1 MDGGPRE
8 RARVWNF
15 GDIADSL
22 EKALPPD
29 GPALIHGDRTISWGD
44 FSRRSNAFARRLGE
58 LGAHTGDRV
67 AFYLRNEPAYLEGL
81 FGCFKGR
88 FVHANVNFRYTDD
101 ELYYILDDSDA
112 AIVLYGA
119 EFRPHVEALAGR
131 LDKVK
136 AFVQVGGE
144 ARPDGVLDYEDVVCS
159 GSGEPLGIER
169 SSDDL
174 FFLYTGGTTGM
185 PKGVMWRAEDHWAS
199 LGSGAKHPGAT
210 DQPPPDP
217 EAHAA
222 QMARAIEGGLRFK
235 EIPAS
240 PLMHGAA
247 LLQSIWT
254 ITSGGCVV
262 TLERPSFDVEELLDT
277 IDRHRVMSIS
287 IVGDAFA
294 RPMLEALRAQ
304 PGRWKLDSLEYIFS
318 SGAIWSREVKR
329 GLLVQQPRLTLWDA
343 FGSSESGEVGTM
355 ITTAGEEVETARF
368 RLSPR
373 CKVFNEQLREVVP
386 GSGEPGFVARTGP
399 LPLGYH
405 KDPEKTAQ
413 SFRTIDG
420 VRYVIPGDWCIV
432 EADGNL
438 TLLGRG
444 STCINTAGEKVYP
457 EEVEV
462 ALKSHPDVEDAL
474 VVGLPDERWGQAV
487 TGVLELRD
495 DASLD
500 EDALRQHLR
509 AALAGYKVPKR
520 FVTVG
525 SMFRAPNGKPDYAS
539 ALAHAREQLSSHGHS
554 SQRRGALEGSR

>member
-1 MDGGPRE
+1 MDGGPQE
-8 RARVWNF
+8 GGQVWNF

-22 EKALPPD
+22 ESALPRD
-29 GPALIHGDRTISWGD
+29 APALIHGNRTISWGD
-44 FSRRSNAFARRLGE
+44 FSRRSNAFARRIGE
-58 LGAHTGDRV
+58 LGAQPGDRV

-101 ELYYILDDSDA
+101 ELLYILDDSDA
-112 AIVLYGA
+112 TIVLYGA
-119 EFRPHVEALAGR
+119 EFRPQMESLADR
-131 LDKVK
+131 LGKVR
-136 AFVQVGGE
+136 ACVQVGGE
-144 ARPDGVLDYEDVVCS
+144 GRPEGALDYEEIVCS
-159 GSGEPLGIER
+159 GSGEPLDIER
-169 SSDDL
+169 SGDDL
-174 FFLYTGGTTGM
+174 LFLYTGGTTGM

-199 LGSGAKHPGAT
+199 LGRGAEHQGAT
-210 DQPPPDP
+210 GEPPATPD
-217 EAHAA
+217 AHAG
-222 QMARAIEGGLRFK
+222 QMARAIEASGQFR

-254 ITSGGCVV
+254 LTSGGCVV

-277 IDRHRVMSIS
+277 IDRQRVMSVS

-294 RPMLEALRAQ
+294 RPMLEALHAQ
-304 PGRWKLDSLEYIFS
+304 PGRWKLDSLEYVFS
-318 SGAIWSREVKR
+318 SGAMWSQEVKQ
-329 GLLVQQPRLTLWDA
+329 GLLAQQPGLTLWDA

-368 RLSPR
+368 QLSPR
-373 CKVFNEQLREVVP
+373 CKVFTEELREVVP

-399 LPLGYH
+399 LPVGYH

-413 SFRTIDG
+413 NFRTIDG
-420 VRYVIPGDWCIV
+420 VRYVIPGDWCTV
-432 EADGNL
+432 EADGSL
-438 TLLGRG
+438 ALIGRG

-462 ALKSHPDVEDAL
+462 ALKRYADVEDAL

-495 DASLD
+495 GARLE

-509 AALAGYKVPKR
+509 VILAGYKVPKR
-520 FVTVG
+520 FVTVEK
-525 SMFRAPNGKPDYAS
+525 MFRAPNGKADYAS
-539 ALAHAREQLSSHGHS
+539 AVAHAREQLSSLSHTTE
-554 SQRRGALEGSR
+554 RRGTSDGS